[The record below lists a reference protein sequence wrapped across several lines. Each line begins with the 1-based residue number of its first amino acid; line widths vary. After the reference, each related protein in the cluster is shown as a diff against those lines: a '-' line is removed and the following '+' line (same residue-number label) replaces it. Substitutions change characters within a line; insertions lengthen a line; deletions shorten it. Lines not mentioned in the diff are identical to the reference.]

1 MNMIFRKKEMI
12 EVSAKKQGAA
22 LDKLEEVLS
31 RTRAERSETLT
42 AMLLA
47 EEVIGRMLFDE
58 KQKVFLTVSQF
69 FGDVSLQI
77 THLGEALDPLENS
90 FPTET
95 EKGTQEL
102 YRSRILNAYQG
113 IMSYNRRN
121 RRNIVT
127 ITVHTSVNR
136 QMRYTLLGMV
146 LGIAAGLLMKS
157 LLPESALNFVNAN
170 ILVSIRTMFLNALKM
185 MIPPLVFFSVVSSI
199 SGLGSISTV
208 ERSGG
213 KVLLFYS
220 VTSVLAALLGLG
232 LFLLMFHGPVPQMDT
247 GINAARAVEA
257 TQVDAVAILKN
268 IIPSDL
274 VSPIQKMDMLQVLFV
289 SILFGVAMNLLR
301 DQLSTVRQFAAEMN
315 QLCSKIVTM
324 IVRFLPVAAFAS
336 MASLMIKVGGETML
350 TLGLIVLGHILGL
363 AVMTIIYGL
372 LISLT
377 GKISPLPFWRK
388 VPHYMPV
395 PFSLCSSNACIP
407 LSMDFCVN
415 KMGVSPE
422 LSSFSIPIG
431 STINM
436 DGGCMSIVFQG
447 LLLAKMSGL
456 SIRPGMIVLV
466 VLTSILLSVGAPG
479 VAGTAFICLTTVV
492 VSLGMPAE
500 TATFVLGI
508 DSLLTMFRV
517 THNVVGDI
525 AATTAVAASEN
536 ILNREIYGK

>member
-1 MNMIFRKKEMI
+1 MI

-22 LDKLEEVLS
+22 LDRLEQLLS
-31 RTRAERSETLT
+31 KTRAERSETLT

-47 EEVIGRMLFDE
+47 EEVTGRMLFDE
-58 KQKVFLTVSQF
+58 KQKVFLTVAQF
-69 FGDVSLQI
+69 LGDVTLQI

-90 FPTET
+90 FPAERD
-95 EKGTQEL
+95 TQEL
-102 YRSRILNAYQG
+102 YRSRILSAYQG

-170 ILVSIRTMFLNALKM
+170 ILVNIRTMFLNALKM

-199 SGLGSISTV
+199 SGLGNISTV

-220 VTSVLAALLGLG
+220 VTSVLAALLGVG
-232 LFLLMFHGPVPQMDT
+232 LFLLMFHGPVPQLDT

-257 TQVDAVAILKN
+257 TQVDALSILKN

-274 VSPIQKMDMLQVLFV
+274 LSPIQKMDMLQVLFV

-324 IVRFLPVAAFAS
+324 IVRFLPLVAFAS
-336 MASLMIKVGGETML
+336 MASLIIKVGGETML
-350 TLGLIVLGHILGL
+350 TLGLILLGHILGL

-436 DGGCMSIVFQG
+436 DGGCMSTVFQG

-456 SIRPGMIVLV
+456 RIAPGMIVLV

-536 ILNREIYGK
+536 ILNREIYSN

>member
-1 MNMIFRKKEMI
+1 
-12 EVSAKKQGAA
+12 
-22 LDKLEEVLS
+22 
-31 RTRAERSETLT
+31 
-42 AMLLA
+42 
-47 EEVIGRMLFDE
+47 
-58 KQKVFLTVSQF
+58 
-69 FGDVSLQI
+69 
-77 THLGEALDPLENS
+77 
-90 FPTET
+90 
-95 EKGTQEL
+95 
-102 YRSRILNAYQG
+102 
-113 IMSYNRRN
+113 
-121 RRNIVT
+121 
-127 ITVHTSVNR
+127 
-136 QMRYTLLGMV
+136 
-146 LGIAAGLLMKS
+146 
-157 LLPESALNFVNAN
+157 
-170 ILVSIRTMFLNALKM
+170 
-185 MIPPLVFFSVVSSI
+185 
-199 SGLGSISTV
+199 
-208 ERSGG
+208 
-213 KVLLFYS
+213 
-220 VTSVLAALLGLG
+220 
-232 LFLLMFHGPVPQMDT
+232 MFHGPVPQMDT

-363 AVMTIIYGL
+363 VVMTIIYGL

-456 SIRPGMIVLV
+456 SITPGMIVLV

>member
-1 MNMIFRKKEMI
+1 MNIFLKKKEMI
-12 EVSAKKQGAA
+12 EVSANKQGAA
-22 LDKLEEVLS
+22 LDKLEQLLS
-31 RTRAERSETLT
+31 KTKAERSETLT

-47 EEVIGRMLFDE
+47 EEVTGRMLFDE

-69 FGDVSLQI
+69 LGDVTLQI

-90 FPTET
+90 FPAERD
-95 EKGTQEL
+95 TQEL
-102 YRSRILNAYQG
+102 YRSRILSAYQG

-146 LGIAAGLLMKS
+146 LRIAAGLLMKS

-170 ILVSIRTMFLNALKM
+170 ILVNIRTMFLNALKM

-199 SGLGSISTV
+199 SGLGSISAV

-232 LFLLMFHGPVPQMDT
+232 LFLLMFHGPVPQLDT

-257 TQVDAVAILKN
+257 TQVDAVSILKN

-315 QLCSKIVTM
+315 QLCSKIVT
-324 IVRFLPVAAFAS
+324 
-336 MASLMIKVGGETML
+336 
-350 TLGLIVLGHILGL
+350 
-363 AVMTIIYGL
+363 
-372 LISLT
+372 
-377 GKISPLPFWRK
+377 
-388 VPHYMPV
+388 
-395 PFSLCSSNACIP
+395 
-407 LSMDFCVN
+407 
-415 KMGVSPE
+415 
-422 LSSFSIPIG
+422 
-431 STINM
+431 
-436 DGGCMSIVFQG
+436 
-447 LLLAKMSGL
+447 
-456 SIRPGMIVLV
+456 MIVLV

-536 ILNREIYGK
+536 ILNREIYSN